1 MASHIPGSRV
11 VCGVGLPA
19 AHRGC
24 QGQVEAHEVRLFLPG
39 GFLWEPV
46 FVPACHSPY
55 KHWVLLT
62 EMLANKVSQKKPVS
76 AHLPLKSVSHWMSH
90 TGGEQYKLRVL
101 CPRKCCRVQHLYGME
116 FAVFLWIKIWIWQTM
131 RPTNKM
137 TEPSSASPR
146 AGSYPKDYWGSPP
159 FNRLEDKDGRK

>member
-24 QGQVEAHEVRLFLPG
+24 QGQVEAHGVHLFLPG

-46 FVPACHSPY
+46 FVPACHSPC

-62 EMLANKVSQKKPVS
+62 EMLANKVSQKKSVS

-90 TGGEQYKLRVL
+90 TGGEQYKLSVLCGSATECSTFIACSLQSFCELRYEYGRRWDLQIRWLSHHLRVL
-101 CPRKCCRVQHLYGME
+101 ELEVIL
-116 FAVFLWIKIWIWQTM
+116 KIIEA
-131 RPTNKM
+131 RLLLTN
-137 TEPSSASPR
+137 
-146 AGSYPKDYWGSPP
+146 
-159 FNRLEDKDGRK
+159 